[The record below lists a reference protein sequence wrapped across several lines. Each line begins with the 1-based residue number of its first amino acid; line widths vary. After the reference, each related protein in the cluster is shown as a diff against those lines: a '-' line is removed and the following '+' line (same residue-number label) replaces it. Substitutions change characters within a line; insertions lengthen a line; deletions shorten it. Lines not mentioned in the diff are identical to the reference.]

1 MMTPEEYEERN
12 IKTLL
17 EAGKRDGP
25 FGVSYIQRVCRIGY
39 NQACHTLDRAIEQ
52 GVLVRDA
59 DKEWLVRFAS

>member
-17 EAGKRDGP
+17 EVGRRDGA

-39 NQACHTLDRAIEQ
+39 KQACHTLDRAIEQ
-52 GVLVRDA
+52 GVLVQDT